1 MSRPPRPQ
9 LVHVEEPKLEFR
21 YGQELEYS
29 RDGLYL
35 YGPVD
40 ATVNPRPIRY
50 GFIGTKAGLE
60 RFGRWAEQVS
70 SFIATP
76 PPRRG
81 AKLLEPH
88 HVPFPGFSEAFNAI
102 WNTRPTHVI
111 DDLDEADLHRRIHIA
126 NRHEAIKAVVDVFV
140 ERLVEA
146 HRRDEDPPSFWYV
159 VIPEFVYEL
168 GRPQSVVPKAER
180 VEGKVTLKERDALR
194 LAKQPT
200 LFGDAEEEAEV
211 YKYEKNF
218 RRQLKARLLDQKV
231 VTQLVRESTLAPWDF
246 LKSNGHP
253 KRQLEDPATLAW
265 KLCSGS
271 YYKSGGRP
279 WQIASMR
286 PGVCYVGLVYKRQNE
301 DDEASHSVCAA
312 QMFLSDGEGV
322 VFRGALGPW
331 FHPDTK
337 QFHLDASAAARLVG
351 TVLNEYKSK
360 HGKEPA
366 ELFIHAKSSFN
377 DDEWAGFKAA
387 CEGTTTNVVGVQ
399 ISDAWDQLK
408 LFRSGEYPV
417 IRGTAMVIGERSG
430 FLWTSGF
437 VPRLG
442 TYMGPD
448 TPNPLEVRI
457 RRGEASLATVMRDV
471 LALSKINFN
480 TCLFNDRSPVTI
492 RFADAI
498 GDILVAAPRNNEPM
512 LPFKFY
518 I

>member
-1 MSRPPRPQ
+1 M
-9 LVHVEEPKLEFR
+9 V
-21 YGQELEYS
+21 
-29 RDGLYL
+29 
-35 YGPVD
+35 
-40 ATVNPRPIRY
+40 
-50 GFIGTKAGLE
+50 
-60 RFGRWAEQVS
+60 
-70 SFIATP
+70 
-76 PPRRG
+76 
-81 AKLLEPH
+81 
-88 HVPFPGFSEAFNAI
+88 
-102 WNTRPTHVI
+102 
-111 DDLDEADLHRRIHIA
+111 
-126 NRHEAIKAVVDVFV
+126 
-140 ERLVEA
+140 
-146 HRRDEDPPSFWYV
+146 
-159 VIPEFVYEL
+159 
-168 GRPQSVVPKAER
+168 
-180 VEGKVTLKERDALR
+180 
-194 LAKQPT
+194 
-200 LFGDAEEEAEV
+200 
-211 YKYEKNF
+211 
-218 RRQLKARLLDQKV
+218 
-231 VTQLVRESTLAPWDF
+231 
-246 LKSNGHP
+246 
-253 KRQLEDPATLAW
+253 
-265 KLCSGS
+265 
-271 YYKSGGRP
+271 
-279 WQIASMR
+279 
-286 PGVCYVGLVYKRQNE
+286 
-301 DDEASHSVCAA
+301 
-312 QMFLSDGEGV
+312 LSDGEGV

-377 DDEWAGFKAA
+377 DDEWTGFKAA